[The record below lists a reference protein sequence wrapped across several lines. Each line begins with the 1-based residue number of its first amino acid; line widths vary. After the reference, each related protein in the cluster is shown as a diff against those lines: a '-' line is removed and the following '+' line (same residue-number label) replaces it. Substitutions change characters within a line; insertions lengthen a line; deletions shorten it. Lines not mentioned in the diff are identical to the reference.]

1 MFLRWFM
8 GGLALANRRQ
18 AYNAGF
24 SWLNISV
31 FTAPSGG
38 GLTGEGL
45 IVRRRR
51 R

>member
-24 SWLNISV
+24 SWLHISA
-31 FTAPSGG
+31 FTAPASGG
-38 GLTGEGL
+38 GVGGELTQ
-45 IVRRRR
+45 RRRR